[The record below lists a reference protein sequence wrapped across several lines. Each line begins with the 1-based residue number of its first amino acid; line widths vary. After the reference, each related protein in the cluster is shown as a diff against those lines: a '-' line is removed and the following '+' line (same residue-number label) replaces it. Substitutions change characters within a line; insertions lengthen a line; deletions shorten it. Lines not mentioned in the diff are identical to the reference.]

1 MQVDASK
8 SIKNKCFPIA
18 LPNISLLF
26 VHTCSC
32 VSSIFSFCSSSLF
45 YLFTLSHWFLTIL
58 LWPQLGPPPPPRWLQ
73 KLLGGDWQVINW
85 RHQRC
90 YSWEDQFQC
99 WPHGGLMHLYKAAI
113 YRDCLLLYAS
123 YSKTY
128 WYLFKT
134 PSSVGLQ
141 FCEGTI
147 APSSNLAFL
156 IFLLS
161 CKWIGSIIECK

>member
-8 SIKNKCFPIA
+8 FIKNKCFPIA

-26 VHTCSC
+26 VHMFIC
-32 VSSIFSFCSSSLF
+32 II
-45 YLFTLSHWFLTIL
+45 YLFFLFILSIL
-58 LWPQLGPPPPPRWLQ
+58 SIYSKPLILDHNCWLGPPAPPRWLQ

-113 YRDCLLLYAS
+113 YRDCLFLYAS
-123 YSKTY
+123 FSQKY
-128 WYLFKT
+128 WYVFKT
-134 PSSVGLQ
+134 PSSVGLH

-147 APSSNLAFL
+147 APLSNLAFL
-156 IFLLS
+156 IFFFTFKL
-161 CKWIGSIIECK
+161 